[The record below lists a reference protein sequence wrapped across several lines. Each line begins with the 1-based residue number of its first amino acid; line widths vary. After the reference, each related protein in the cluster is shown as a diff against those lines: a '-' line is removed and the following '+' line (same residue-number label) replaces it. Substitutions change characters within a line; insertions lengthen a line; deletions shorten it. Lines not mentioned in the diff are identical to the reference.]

1 MTKLYLAIPCYNEE
15 EVLRDSAEK
24 LLNKYSTMMAEG
36 KISAD
41 SRIVFI
47 DDGSKDRTW
56 EIISELHT
64 ENPIFQGIKLSR
76 NRGHQNALLCGLM
89 TLKDK
94 ADAVISIDADLQDDI
109 NTFDEMVAKYEDGC
123 DVVYGVRSKRET
135 DTFFK
140 RFTAEG
146 FYKILNHM
154 GAKVIFNHADFR
166 LMSKR
171 ALNAFSLYKE
181 TNIFLRGMVPMIGFK
196 SDIVT
201 YERSER
207 LAGESKYPLKKMLAL
222 AWEGI
227 TSLSIQPIR
236 IITWLGAIVFGISL
250 IMIIYSLISFF
261 CGWSFG
267 SAASI
272 ESNILSNPSLS
283 KKIGDNPSEK
293 LDIAQTATPYYIMT
307 NTDDENSPFY
317 NDYFYDEYKGSYG
330 GWPVYVAQ
338 GLNCGFG
345 TYPETL
351 MPYENS
357 LLGYSNTLKYYSDYH
372 LKEYNQLSND
382 ANTLK
387 DNIINNGAI
396 GVYYYNL
403 VVTLKIHFLIVIAKK
418 KSKKAMNNLM
428 L

>member
-15 EVLRDSAEK
+15 AVLWDSAEK
-24 LLNKYSTMMAEG
+24 LLNKFYDLMNEH
-36 KISAD
+36 KITQS

-47 DDGSKDRTW
+47 DDGSKDKTW
-56 EIISELHT
+56 QIIEELHR
-64 ENPIFQGIKLSR
+64 ENPIFQGIKLTR

-109 NTFDEMVAKYEDGC
+109 NTFDEMVAKFEEGC

-140 RFTAEG
+140 RFTAEA

-171 ALNAFSLYKE
+171 ALEAFSLYKE
-181 TNIFLRGMVPMIGFK
+181 TNIFLRGMVPLIGYK

-236 IITWLGAIVFGISL
+236 IITWAGLIIFLVSL
-250 IMIIYSLISFF
+250 IMIIYSLVSFF
-261 CGWSFG
+261 IGASVSGW
-267 SAASI
+267 ASTLCSI
-272 ESNILSNPSLS
+272 WAL
-283 KKIGDNPSEK
+283 
-293 LDIAQTATPYYIMT
+293 
-307 NTDDENSPFY
+307 
-317 NDYFYDEYKGSYG
+317 G
-330 GWPVYVAQ
+330 GLQ
-338 GLNCGFG
+338 
-345 TYPETL
+345 
-351 MPYENS
+351 
-357 LLGYSNTLKYYSDYH
+357 LL
-372 LKEYNQLSND
+372 
-382 ANTLK
+382 
-387 DNIINNGAI
+387 AI
-396 GVYYYNL
+396 GIIGEYIG
-403 VVTLKIHFLIVIAKK
+403 KIYLETKRRPRFIVEKY
-418 KSKKAMNNLM
+418 LDD
-428 L
+428 